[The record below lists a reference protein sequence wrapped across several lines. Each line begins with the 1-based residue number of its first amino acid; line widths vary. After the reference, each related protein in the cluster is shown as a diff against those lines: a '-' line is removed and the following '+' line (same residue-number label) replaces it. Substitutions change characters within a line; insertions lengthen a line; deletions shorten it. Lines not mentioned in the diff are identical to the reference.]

1 MLFVRLYIQT
11 WVMLHVLSAIEKK
24 ENMAKKIKQIK
35 KNSQKNLIGYVK
47 MLDVMYEKVNTLN
60 Y

>member
-1 MLFVRLYIQT
+1 MLFVRLYIQK
-11 WVMLHVLSAIEKK
+11 WVMLHVLSVIEKK
-24 ENMAKKIKQIK
+24 ENMPKKIKQI